1 MWCVEVARES
11 DKMAQLP
18 SNIFQLVKGFEYYRK
33 RRVKLIAK
41 IKMSGTKG
49 ELRNLDR
56 DVIIYVQNTIYL
68 SFIEINRNI

>member
-1 MWCVEVARES
+1 M
-11 DKMAQLP
+11 
-18 SNIFQLVKGFEYYRK
+18 
-33 RRVKLIAK
+33 AK